1 MRKPTE
7 GRGAPMSACPRRARR
22 CASAVDAT
30 VASATSATTI
40 RNMTDLTLPSLVER
54 SDTDRRCQAETQGS
68 RGDARA
74 AGVAV
79 ARVVLQGRPAARA
92 VARRGSETAAA
103 LRAELGIRF
112 QASTV
117 GGTAGNGERGRGNGP
132 RPTLPQS
139 PFPFPSLLAQRRH
152 RLRRVL
158 RFQRVVV
165 GVRQLP
171 SGAVELDL
179 FQRAQRD
186 RARGE
191 IIIRIFPLATPSR
204 FSPTVRESFR
214 VPRQFTVSEVRPE

>member
-30 VASATSATTI
+30 VASATSATSI

-79 ARVVLQGRPAARA
+79 ARVALQGLPAPRA

-103 LRAELGIRF
+103 LRAE
-112 QASTV
+112 
-117 GGTAGNGERGRGNGP
+117 
-132 RPTLPQS
+132 
-139 PFPFPSLLAQRRH
+139 
-152 RLRRVL
+152 
-158 RFQRVVV
+158 
-165 GVRQLP
+165 
-171 SGAVELDL
+171 
-179 FQRAQRD
+179 
-186 RARGE
+186 
-191 IIIRIFPLATPSR
+191 
-204 FSPTVRESFR
+204 FR
-214 VPRQFTVSEVRPE
+214 VPLLARAVLRTGGKP